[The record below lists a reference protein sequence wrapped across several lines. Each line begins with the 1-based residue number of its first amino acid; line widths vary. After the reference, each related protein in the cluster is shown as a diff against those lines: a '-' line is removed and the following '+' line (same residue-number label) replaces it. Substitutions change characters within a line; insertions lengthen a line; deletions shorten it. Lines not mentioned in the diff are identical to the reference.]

1 MFARPVVVAAVLFLS
16 SSSFGF
22 AASSAIG
29 TVSTRGEIR
38 VGGYS
43 VKGTATLFDNTAVE
57 TNEFAA
63 TLRLDK
69 GTEIK
74 LGAGSSGTLFHDR
87 LVLSRG
93 VSELTTNTPFQLVA
107 NGLNIQ
113 PGAPGTSGTVAVSQ
127 ENTVE
132 VAALTG
138 ELRVTNN
145 QGAVLARVSPGAA
158 VSLSAVPGAAAPSF
172 SDIGLV
178 SLENGHFY
186 LSSSQTGVKY
196 EITGNGISHYVGQK
210 VIIAGKLLNG
220 TEDQPILVQV
230 TSIETNGG
238 KKGLTTLD
246 KILIGTTAAAIGAG
260 IGYAVSS
267 SSR

>member
-1 MFARPVVVAAVLFLS
+1 MFAKPVVVAAVLFL
-16 SSSFGF
+16 SSFGF

-74 LGAGSSGTLFHDR
+74 LGAGSSGTLFRDR

-93 VSELTTNTPFQLVA
+93 VSELTTNRPFQLEA
-107 NGLNIQ
+107 NGLSIQ
-113 PGAPGTSGTVAVSQ
+113 PGTPGTSGTVAVSR

-138 ELRVTNN
+138 ELRVTNSH
-145 QGAVLARVSPGAA
+145 GALLARVSPGAA
-158 VSLSAVPGAAAPSF
+158 VSLSAVPGAAGAPAPNF
-172 SDIGLV
+172 SDIGLI

-196 EITGNGISHYVGQK
+196 EIIGNGISHYVGQK
-210 VIIAGKLLNG
+210 VIITGKLLNG

-230 TSIETNGG
+230 T
-238 KKGLTTLD
+238 
-246 KILIGTTAAAIGAG
+246 
-260 IGYAVSS
+260 
-267 SSR
+267 